1 MDPKEL
7 KEIVADS
14 ANVEWLNNI
23 DTTFNFPQ
31 INLSIPLKGITAIY
45 EYVFLQTKYWQEV
58 SWIGNPHLQ
67 GSRNYFASL
76 TQSLGNFISNYA
88 KTDTQ
93 TLSNNWTDIR
103 NKIQDTSNF
112 RFPYDTPEAA
122 FLIQL
127 YQSNRDYF
135 YGGYLFLTKQHIN
148 YNDWNEL
155 NGMLL
160 AFEFSQRNFSEIT
173 ARRDPEKKSISRL
186 KSEFQQYLSKS
197 EQQLIEHL
205 ANANELYND
214 YAAKIDTLKV
224 EKEKSFTEWFESTKT
239 EQWNTWY
246 DEKQETLKTL
256 EETYETKLKLEKPA
270 KYWEKKSTTYT
281 RQAQK
286 AKKYLIWA
294 VGVSFC
300 VITAIIFISPKW
312 IFEQVLSGNVISAI
326 RWSVLFLTLISLIA
340 FSLRIISKYMMSS
353 YHLARDA
360 EERHTLTFFYLALL
374 KDTEVKDEDRKL
386 ILQSLFSRSD
396 TGLLKEDSSPTMP
409 NDLISKITNSIK

>member
-1 MDPKEL
+1 MTPKEL
-7 KEIVADS
+7 KEVVADS
-14 ANVEWLNNI
+14 ANVEWLNDI
-23 DTTFNFPQ
+23 EATFNFPH
-31 INLSIPLKGITAIY
+31 IELSIPFKGITAIY
-45 EYVFLQTKYWQEV
+45 EYVFQQTKYWEEV

-67 GSRNYFASL
+67 ESLNYFASL
-76 TQSLGNFISNYA
+76 TQLINIFIT
-88 KTDTQ
+88 KTDVQ
-93 TLSNNWTDIR
+93 TLSNNWINIR
-103 NKIQDTSNF
+103 DKIQNTSYY
-112 RFPYDTPEAA
+112 RFPYDTPEAT

-127 YQSNRDYF
+127 YKSNRNYF
-135 YGGYLFLTKQHIN
+135 LGGYRFITRQNIN

-186 KSEFQQYLSKS
+186 RSEFQQYLPKS

-205 ANANELYND
+205 ANANKLYKD
-214 YAAKIDTLKV
+214 YTAKIDAFKI
-224 EKEKSFTEWFESTKT
+224 EKEKSFSEWFENTKT
-239 EQWNTWY
+239 EQWDKWY
-246 DEKQETLKTL
+246 DDKLETLKKL

-270 KYWEKKSTTYT
+270 RYWKAKSTNYIK
-281 RQAQK
+281 QAK
-286 AKKYLIWA
+286 SARTLLIWIT
-294 VGVSFC
+294 GVSFG

-409 NDLISKITNSIK
+409 NDLISKLTSSLK